1 MLILQT
7 DKNNA
12 IRQLERYSASLNGGR
27 VKQNVYK
34 KIAEVYQIIQNRTTN
49 SARYI
54 EAKEQEIDNVL
65 TEYLSYMCK
74 SQNLTA
80 CVYLGRRTSVYAR
93 EKIEN
98 ALNNMVAVYSFPAA
112 YETDRIIIYV
122 SFINNTCGELYDIDY
137 GMSLLN
143 YDR

>member
-7 DKNNA
+7 DKNNV
-12 IRQLERYSASLNGGR
+12 IRQLERYSASLNGGH

-34 KIAEVYQIIQNRTTN
+34 KIAEVYQILKSKTTN
-49 SARYI
+49 NARYI

-74 SQNLTA
+74 RQNLTA
-80 CVYLGRRTSVYAR
+80 CVYLGRHTSVYAR
-93 EKIEN
+93 ERIES

-112 YETDRIIIYV
+112 YETDRIIIYI
-122 SFINNTCGELYDIDY
+122 SFLNNTCGEQYDIDY
-137 GMSLLN
+137 GMSLLH